1 LTHSVPIDDQQIS
14 IGSSS
19 ITLPTDSEG
28 TQLEHK
34 FLDGE
39 EVIYTTKGSP
49 IGITSTNVGFSTDK
63 LTSSG
68 RYFIAKIDNS
78 TFRLAITKDRAL
90 NKTKLIE
97 FNALGDK
104 GHTFKSTKL
113 RKVIDEIAVTE
124 TGSEYTNRNVIVDS
138 QSYPPANKKDL
149 INTFSGVD
157 TIGDCIYAKNH
168 GFKSGEVIEY
178 SSTGTLISGLSTTTA
193 YKIKV
198 IDGHKFKLSS
208 AGTISTVS
216 STNYDRDIFVN
227 ITGIG
232 TGTHT
237 FKYPDIQVN
246 IKGVVSAGTTSII
259 PSYYNATADVD
270 IKGNVENVYVKS
282 GGIAYGTENI
292 VNYSRQPNI
301 EFLTGSG
308 ANLVPII
315 ESGAI
320 IDVMILTPGQN

>member
-1 LTHSVPIDDQQIS
+1 MI
-14 IGSSS
+14 
-19 ITLPTDSEG
+19 
-28 TQLEHK
+28 K
-34 FLDGE
+34 
-39 EVIYTTKGSP
+39 VIP
-49 IGITSTNVGFSTDK
+49 
-63 LTSSG
+63 
-68 RYFIAKIDNS
+68 
-78 TFRLAITKDRAL
+78 L
-90 NKTKLIE
+90 NL
-97 FNALGDK
+97 
-104 GHTFKSTKL
+104 TKL
-113 RKVIDEIAVTE
+113 RKIIDEIAVIE
-124 TGSEYTNRNVIVDS
+124 TGSEYINRNIVVDS

-149 INTFSGVD
+149 IDTFSGID
-157 TIGDCIYAKNH
+157 TINNCIYAKNH

-227 ITGIG
+227 VTGIG

-246 IKGVVSAGTTSII
+246 IKGVVSAGTTSNI

-270 IKGNVENVYVKS
+270 IKGSVENVYVKS

-320 IDVMILTPGQN
+320 VDVMILTPGQNYTSAPELQVVGTGTTQGFARLKANVSGGKITSIDILSGGKNYVRNQTDIIIVPSGKGARLSAEIL